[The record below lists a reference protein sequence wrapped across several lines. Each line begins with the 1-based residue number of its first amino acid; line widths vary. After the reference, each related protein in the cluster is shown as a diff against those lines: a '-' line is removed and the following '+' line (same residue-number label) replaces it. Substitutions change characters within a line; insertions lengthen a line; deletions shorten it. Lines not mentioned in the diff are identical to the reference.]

1 MAYENVLKESMSTR
15 GIIMRW
21 LKLIPYTAIVSLKQG
36 SLFVLFNAFAV
47 FVSFSLYQNESYS
60 WFVSIAMGLSVFCFG
75 VNFILGYSSVKLMQD
90 GVNGSNQDVLGAVI
104 LTIRKSIIIF
114 ASSFLLGAAIYF
126 TLLPAMYLSGG
137 FKNWYLFIL
146 VLIYTFFSPY
156 IIFYPWMIMLEDK
169 SVFES
174 FSASYHLVRS
184 RWIKYALLFFLSALI
199 MFFAVIGI
207 IFFAGLISV
216 WINWEASWSLW
227 RMNQFLGDTMPFN
240 IKLAILFSQMTNFGL
255 KATFSLTAFMLFSLY
270 VAVFGLNM
278 FVMIL
283 AVSYKTL
290 NDYNLIASSEKEEKP
305 EPKEDDLFE
314 ITSLFKNV
322 KEITI
327 DTKEPETFDDSA
339 IGHLNR
345 SETLRQFNKEDEDTA
360 NFGKVKHLVHEYPDP
375 TDSEDEKQ

>member
-104 LTIRKSIIIF
+104 LTIRKIIIIF
-114 ASSFLLGAAIYF
+114 ASSLLLAAVIYF

-137 FKNWYLFIL
+137 LKNWYLFIL

-290 NDYNLIASSEKEEKP
+290 NDYMK
-305 EPKEDDLFE
+305 
-314 ITSLFKNV
+314 
-322 KEITI
+322 
-327 DTKEPETFDDSA
+327 
-339 IGHLNR
+339 
-345 SETLRQFNKEDEDTA
+345 
-360 NFGKVKHLVHEYPDP
+360 
-375 TDSEDEKQ
+375 